1 MTTVSIQLPETVLA
15 ALGNDAGKAARQAVE
30 ALVVDLYRNRQL
42 SYRQVSQALGLSRYE
57 TDGFLKQHHVTED
70 LVTVEEFDRQVEGDL
85 PPR

>member
-30 ALVVDLYRNRQL
+30 ALVVDLYRTRQL

-57 TDGFLKQHHVTED
+57 TDGILKRHHVTED
-70 LVTVEEFDRQVEGDL
+70 LVTVEEFDRQVEKDL